1 METLFNGI
9 RLIILWVLSI
19 LVLIV
24 LGVIGVIGLAFS
36 YLIPFALMGVAVIVS
51 IWYFIWEAFN
61 KPKDTEHNKNG

>member
-24 LGVIGVIGLAFS
+24 LGVIGLAFS
-36 YLIPFALMGVAVIVS
+36 YLIPFALMGVAVFVG

-61 KPKDTEHNKNG
+61 KPKDTEHNKSG